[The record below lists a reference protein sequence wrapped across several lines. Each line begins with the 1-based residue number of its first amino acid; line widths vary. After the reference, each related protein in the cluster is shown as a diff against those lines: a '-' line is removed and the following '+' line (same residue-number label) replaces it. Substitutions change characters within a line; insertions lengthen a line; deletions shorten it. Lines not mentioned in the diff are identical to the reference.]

1 MSIEEKDLYGL
12 SLETYQKIHQVLE
25 RFEEIEEAILY
36 GSRAKGNHKS
46 GSDIDLSLKG
56 GKLNLKVLNRISL
69 DLNDLFLP
77 YSIDISIYHQIDNPD
92 LIEHIQRVGKVFL
105 SHGLPALPFSNKILC
120 LTQLPDTS
128 LPQFSPPTWWAST
141 G

>member
-1 MSIEEKDLYGL
+1 M
-12 SLETYQKIHQVLE
+12 E

-69 DLNDLFLP
+69 DLDDLFLP

-92 LIEHIQRVGKVFL
+92 LIEHIQRVGKVFYRMDCPL
-105 SHGLPALPFSNKILC
+105 FLF
-120 LTQLPDTS
+120 
-128 LPQFSPPTWWAST
+128 PTKSYA
-141 G
+141 

>member
-56 GKLNLKVLNRISL
+56 GKLNLTVLNRIRL
-69 DLNDLFLP
+69 DMDDLFLP

-92 LIEHIQRVGKVFL
+92 LIEHIQRVGKVFYRMDCPL
-105 SHGLPALPFSNKILC
+105 FLF
-120 LTQLPDTS
+120 
-128 LPQFSPPTWWAST
+128 PTKSYA
-141 G
+141 